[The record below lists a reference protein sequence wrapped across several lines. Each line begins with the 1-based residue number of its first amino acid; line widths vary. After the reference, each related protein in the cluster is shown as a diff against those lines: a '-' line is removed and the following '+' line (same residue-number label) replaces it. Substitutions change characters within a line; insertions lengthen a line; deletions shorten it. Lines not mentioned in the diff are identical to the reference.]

1 MKKDLDLINGNM
13 YKNILE
19 IAIPASTA
27 FVFNTLFNITD
38 TLFTSTIGTDAL
50 AGLSLSFPLF
60 FIVISIGAGL
70 STGVTSLIGNSIGA
84 GDYEKV
90 KRIVKNSFALS
101 LIIALI
107 ATIISLAILPKTF
120 DFMKANT
127 QTSYYGIEYMKYI
140 YLAFILFILNY
151 LLNGFLVAKGDT
163 KTYRNFVIFG
173 FFLNIFLDYLFTVYY
188 NFETKGVA
196 FGTIIVQGL
205 GFFYLFY
212 HFRKTDIYKNSFGFL
227 FDKDLFKDILK
238 QAIPAT
244 LSMLTI
250 VIGSFIINYFVSITS
265 DSKGLAAYGI
275 ALRIE
280 QVLLLP
286 TIGLNSAVLSITS
299 QNFGGRRYEN
309 ITLVYKK
316 ALFIAL
322 SFLTF
327 AMFILFFFSHIPF
340 KLFTKEVDIINIG
353 VGYFKVE
360 AFVLYT
366 YSIQT
371 ISISI
376 LQGMKKP
383 KFAIYIGLLRQ
394 LILPLFIFN
403 ILSTMLGLKG
413 IWYGIFIINWLAVFI
428 TIFYTR
434 KNLVTIL

>member
-1 MKKDLDLINGNM
+1 MKRELDLINGNM
-13 YKNILE
+13 YKNIFE
-19 IAIPASTA
+19 ITLPASTA
-27 FVFNTLFNITD
+27 FIFNTLFNITD
-38 TLFTSTIGTDAL
+38 TLFTSNISTEAL

-70 STGVTSLIGNSIGA
+70 STGVTSLIGNSLGEENIK
-84 GDYEKV
+84 KV
-90 KRIVKNSFALS
+90 ERIVKSSLALS
-101 LIIALI
+101 IIVALI
-107 ATIISLAILPKTF
+107 ASIISITILPTTF
-120 DFMKANT
+120 SFMKANKEA
-127 QTSYYGIEYMKYI
+127 SYYGIEYMKYI

-151 LLNGFLVAKGDT
+151 VLNGFLVAKGDT

-173 FFLNIFLDYLFTVYY
+173 FFLNIFLDYLFTVHY

-196 FGTIIVQGL
+196 LGTIIVQGL
-205 GFFYLFY
+205 GLIYLY
-212 HFRKTDIYKNSFGFL
+212 YNLKKTELYKNILGIK
-227 FDKDLFKDILK
+227 FDKRLFKEILK

-250 VIGSFIINYFVSITS
+250 VIGSLIINYFVSLTS
-265 DSKGLAAYGI
+265 GSKGLAAYGI
-275 ALRIE
+275 SLRIE

-299 QNFGGRRYEN
+299 QNFGARRYEN
-309 ITLVYKK
+309 IALVYKK
-316 ALFIAL
+316 SLIVAL

-327 AMFILFFFSHIPF
+327 AMIILFFFSQIPLR
-340 KLFTKEVDIINIG
+340 LFTREIDIINIG
-353 VGYFKVE
+353 VDYFRVE
-360 AFVLYT
+360 AFVLFT

-394 LILPLFIFN
+394 LLLPLIVFQLF
-403 ILSTMLGLKG
+403 TYYWGLKG
-413 IWYGIFIINWLAVFI
+413 IWYGIFIINWFSVFI
-428 TIFYTR
+428 TIIYTR